1 MTDCEYISMVKSTI
15 VRSQKPLR
23 LLPIIRAG
31 NRALSALAP
40 RLAALRAER
49 MFLTPRRTRQ
59 PAGERALIASAQ
71 ARTVPIGDGSHVE
84 TWTWGSGPRVLL
96 VHGWGGRG
104 AQLGAFVEPLVA
116 RGFSVVAFDA
126 PGHGASEAGLVTIP
140 QMVAAVGAVAA
151 HHGPLGGLIAH
162 SVGSVVAARAMFE
175 GLETRR
181 AVFIGPAADLVNPA
195 VRFTDMLGFSR
206 RVGQLMHE
214 RIARRI
220 AMPWSAFSV
229 PELAPALKAPL
240 LVIHDRDDGEVPWQH
255 GRVITHDWPGAQ
267 LLTTDGLGH
276 RRILRDAN
284 VVSAAA
290 AFISAAVE
298 EGRAPGLPASRER
311 RAPRPAA
318 AV

>member
-1 MTDCEYISMVKSTI
+1 MTDCEYISMTKSTI
-15 VRSQKPLR
+15 VRSQKGSWF
-23 LLPIIRAG
+23 LPIVRAS

-40 RLAALRAER
+40 RLAGHLAER
-49 MFLTPRRTRQ
+49 MFLTPPRPRR
-59 PAGERALIASAQ
+59 PAGERSLIASAR

-84 TWTWGSGPRVLL
+84 TWTWGDGPRVLL

-104 AQLGAFVEPLVA
+104 AQLGAFVEPLMSC
-116 RGFSVVAFDA
+116 GFSVVAFDA
-126 PGHGASEAGLVTIP
+126 PGHGESKAGLVTIP
-140 QMVAAVGAVAA
+140 QMVAAVGAVAR
-151 HHGPLGGLIAH
+151 HHGPLAGLIAH

-175 GLETRR
+175 GLQTRR

-229 PELAPALKAPL
+229 SELASALKAPL
-240 LVIHDRDDGEVPWQH
+240 LVIHDSGDAEVPWQH
-255 GRVITHDWPGAQ
+255 GRGIAHDWPGAQ

-276 RRILRDAN
+276 RRILRDAS

-290 AFISAAVE
+290 AFITAASE
-298 EGRAPGLPASRER
+298 EGRAPDIPAGRER
-311 RAPRPAA
+311 RAPLPATL
-318 AV
+318 

>member
-1 MTDCEYISMVKSTI
+1 MMVLQANLQQATEQKQDEI
-15 VRSQKPLR
+15 VKVLQGIYQEVVTQLEAKMPPEMKLINQLMRFSP
-23 LLPIIRAG
+23 
-31 NRALSALAP
+31 
-40 RLAALRAER
+40 
-49 MFLTPRRTRQ
+49 
-59 PAGERALIASAQ
+59 GERALIASAQ
-71 ARTVPIGDGSHVE
+71 ARTVPIGDGAHVE

-126 PGHGASEAGLVTIP
+126 PGHGASEVGLVTIP

-298 EGRAPGLPASRER
+298 EGRAPGLPAGRER
-311 RAPRPAA
+311 RAPLPAA

>member
-15 VRSQKPLR
+15 VRSQRPSR

-49 MFLTPRRTRQ
+49 MFLTPPRARR

-175 GLETRR
+175 G
-181 AVFIGPAADLVNPA
+181 
-195 VRFTDMLGFSR
+195 
-206 RVGQLMHE
+206 
-214 RIARRI
+214 ARRI
-220 AMPWSAFSV
+220 AMPWSAFSL

-298 EGRAPGLPASRER
+298 EGRAPGLPAGRER

>member
-1 MTDCEYISMVKSTI
+1 M
-15 VRSQKPLR
+15 
-23 LLPIIRAG
+23 
-31 NRALSALAP
+31 
-40 RLAALRAER
+40 
-49 MFLTPRRTRQ
+49 
-59 PAGERALIASAQ
+59 
-71 ARTVPIGDGSHVE
+71 
-84 TWTWGSGPRVLL
+84 LL
-96 VHGWGGRG
+96 VHGWGGHG

-116 RGFSVVAFDA
+116 RGFSVVAFAA

-298 EGRAPGLPASRER
+298 EGRAPGLPAGRER
-311 RAPRPAA
+311 RAPRPAH

>member
-1 MTDCEYISMVKSTI
+1 MTDCEYVSMVKSTI
-15 VRSQKPLR
+15 VRSQR
-23 LLPIIRAG
+23 ASWFLPIIRAG

-40 RLAALRAER
+40 GLAGRQAEH
-49 MFLTPRRTRQ
+49 MFLTPPRPRR
-59 PAGERALIASAQ
+59 PVGERALITSAH
-71 ARTVPIGDGSHVE
+71 ARTVPIGDASHVE
-84 TWTWGSGPRVLL
+84 TWTWGNGPRVLL

-104 AQLGAFVEPLVA
+104 TQLGAFVEPLVS

-126 PGHGASEAGLVTIP
+126 PGHGESESGLVTIP
-140 QMVAAVGAVAA
+140 QMVAAVGAVAR
-151 HHGPLGGLIAH
+151 HFGPLGGLIAH
-162 SVGSVVAARAMFE
+162 SVGGVVAARAMFE

-206 RVGQLMHE
+206 RVGQLMRE

-229 PELAPALKAPL
+229 SELAPALKAPL
-240 LVIHDRDDGEVPWQH
+240 LVIHDSGDAEVPWQH
-255 GRVITHDWPGAQ
+255 GRAVAHDWPGAQ

-290 AFISAAVE
+290 AFITAASE
-298 EGRAPGLPASRER
+298 EGRTPDIPTGRER
-311 RAPRPAA
+311 RAPLPAA
-318 AV
+318 L

>member
-15 VRSQKPLR
+15 VRSQRPPW

-49 MFLTPRRTRQ
+49 MFLTPPRTRR

-71 ARTVPIGDGSHVE
+71 ARTMPIGDGSHVE

-255 GRVITHDWPGAQ
+255 GRVITHDWPGA
-267 LLTTDGLGH
+267 
-276 RRILRDAN
+276 
-284 VVSAAA
+284 S
-290 AFISAAVE
+290 S
-298 EGRAPGLPASRER
+298 
-311 RAPRPAA
+311 
-318 AV
+318 